1 MCVVVPYKATTLL
14 KLRCFAYLNFNYFV
28 FNDFIDLVGVKTTF
42 LSLLGFDNLE
52 EFKNNESQCFS

>member
-28 FNDFIDLVGVKTTF
+28 FIDLVGVKTTF
-42 LSLLGFDNLE
+42 LYLLGFDNLE